1 MGLLSKLKTALGL
14 GDRPAQGKPDA
25 PRPKANA
32 ADGQRPDGSVECG
45 DAFLEG
51 CGRGVLQP
59 RIDVSGLAQVEE
71 PCGMVATPEAIG
83 RRRPDRDAA

>member
-32 ADGQRPDGSVECG
+32 ADGQRPAGDKPPRKRRRRGGSNLNG
-45 DAFLEG
+45 
-51 CGRGVLQP
+51 QP
-59 RIDVSGLAQVEE
+59 RPEGAKDPYARGPE
-71 PCGMVATPEAIG
+71 P
-83 RRRPDRDAA
+83 RSRAA